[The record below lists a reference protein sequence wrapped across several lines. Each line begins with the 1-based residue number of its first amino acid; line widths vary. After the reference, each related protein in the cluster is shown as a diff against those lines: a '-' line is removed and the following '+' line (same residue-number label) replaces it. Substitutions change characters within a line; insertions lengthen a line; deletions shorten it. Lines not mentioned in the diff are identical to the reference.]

1 MSDTVAATPADPVF
15 DLAARGVRQGA
26 SDAREAAARTWDA
39 TSLFVSRFVY
49 TTCYT
54 VSYGVVFPTA
64 LLARS
69 VPRENVLVRGLVDG
83 ARAAVQHVDE
93 LRGVPAGSGVEAGK
107 SETRLILDPEE
118 ARHTA

>member
-1 MSDTVAATPADPVF
+1 MSDTLAAPQPEPLATPEGA
-15 DLAARGVRQGA
+15 LHLATRAARDGA
-26 SDAREAAARTWDA
+26 ADAREAAARTWEA

-69 VPRENVLVRGLVDG
+69 VPRENPAVRGLVDG
-83 ARAAVQHVDE
+83 ARAAVQHIEE
-93 LRGVPAGSGVEAGK
+93 LYGLPAAAAAEPAATPETAAG
-107 SETRLILDPEE
+107 
-118 ARHTA
+118 